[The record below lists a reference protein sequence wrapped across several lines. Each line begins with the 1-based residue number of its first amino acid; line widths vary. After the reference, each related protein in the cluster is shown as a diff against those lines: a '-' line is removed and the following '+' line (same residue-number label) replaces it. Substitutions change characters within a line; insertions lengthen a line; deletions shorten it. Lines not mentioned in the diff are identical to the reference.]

1 MKTFTSKERVKAAM
15 NLQHPDRVPL
25 MCQFSIG
32 SMMTQLKPN
41 PAEFWYDKN
50 VFAEGLIRLCE
61 DFRFDGILVSLH
73 GHSDKWKKDL
83 LNYECVNEGNYKLTY
98 PDRTEVHSWMDLPLV
113 AFNQPKVLPA
123 IEDIDVAKD
132 IPSEINYIPVS
143 QNLYFDLDKASLF
156 DIFDIIYAKVGDSVS
171 IHGEITSPFDYFLDL
186 VGYENGLIALIME
199 PEKCKSII
207 EKFADGILDLAVQM
221 CDKPIDAIKVSSPF
235 AGMGFISS
243 EQYIEF
249 VLPYEQKIISA
260 IRAKGVHVYIHTCGS
275 INDRLELM
283 RESHT
288 SGLECLDPV
297 PVGNVDLEDA
307 FKRIGNDLF
316 IKGNIDS
323 VNSLLY
329 ADDEKAEA
337 DVKQIIETG
346 KKIGKGFILSTACSI
361 APLVTKERL
370 LMLSQL
376 IDEYGQY

>member
-1 MKTFTSKERVKAAM
+1 MKTFTSRERVKAAM

-41 PAEFWYDKN
+41 PVEFWYDKN
-50 VFAEGLIRLCE
+50 VFADGLIRLAE
-61 DFRFDGILVSLH
+61 MFRFDGILVSLH
-73 GHSDKWKKDL
+73 GHSDKWKEDL

-98 PDRTEVHSWMDLPLV
+98 PDRTEIHSWTDLPLV
-113 AFNQPKVLPA
+113 AFSQKKVLPA

-156 DIFDIIYAKVGDSVS
+156 DIFDIIYANVGDSVS

-199 PEKCKSII
+199 PDKCKSII
-207 EKFADGILDLAVQM
+207 EKFANGILDLAVQM
-221 CDKPIDAIKVSSPF
+221 CDKSIDAIKVSSPF

-275 INDRLELM
+275 ITDRLELM
-283 RESHT
+283 RESKT

-307 FKRIGNDLF
+307 FERIGNDLF

-329 ADDEKAEA
+329 ADDAKAES
-337 DVKQIIETG
+337 DVRKIIETG
-346 KKIGKGFILSTACSI
+346 KREGRGFILSTACSI
-361 APLVTKERL
+361 APMVTKERL
-370 LMLSQL
+370 LMLSGL
-376 IDEYGQY
+376 IDKYGQY